1 MSPPQIR
8 YGELATFSEVMAAGT
23 AAALVPIRSIT
34 RRVDASS
41 PQSLAAAGAN
51 ERVSSAKAGE
61 ETVTYIPE
69 SQEDAGSICLKLL
82 STLKGIQLGKLEDQF
97 GWNFAVTAADGTAV
111 VGEQKTNGSATTV
124 DQMD

>member
-1 MSPPQIR
+1 
-8 YGELATFSEVMAAGT
+8 MAAGT

-41 PQSLAAAGAN
+41 PQSLAAAGSK

-61 ETVTYIPE
+61 ETVTFIPE
-69 SQEDAGSICLKLL
+69 SQEEAGDICLKLL
-82 STLKGIQLGKLEDQF
+82 STLQAIQLGKFKDEF
-97 GWNFAVTAADGTAV
+97 GWNFVVSEADGTAV
-111 VGEQKTNGSATTV
+111 VGEAKTNGSEQTV